1 MTDLEIRAMTA
12 ADIPEANELFR
23 SGGWGERRE
32 MLDWTLSVGAIRPLV
47 GILRGEIVA
56 SGQAAIN
63 GPVGWVGS
71 IFVRENL
78 RGRGFGRAMTEAVCG
93 LIDAEGCR
101 TQALIASHLGQPLYQ
116 RMGFRIDA
124 MYRVYEAAPVELPPA
139 APAGAVLRQMRAAD
153 IDRVCRLDARATG
166 EDRRALLSALADRG
180 WVLETAAGGE
190 LLGFAISLL
199 PGSGATVAVD
209 PGAGGCLLEQLRY
222 LAAGTTTTARA
233 AAVTTNSTGIRM
245 LRKWGWEPR
254 FETPRMLRGPAPLW
268 DPTLIWSLLGF
279 AFG

>member
-1 MTDLEIRAMTA
+1 MTT
-12 ADIPEANELFR
+12 ADISEANELFR

-32 MLDWTLSVGAIRPLV
+32 MLEWTLSVGAIRPLV
-47 GILRGEIVA
+47 GVHGREIVA
-56 SGQAAIN
+56 AGQAAIN

-71 IFVRENL
+71 IFVRASL
-78 RGRGFGRAMTEAVCG
+78 RSRGFGRAMTEAVCE

-101 TQALIASHLGQPLYQ
+101 TQALIASHLGQPLYET
-116 RMGFRIDA
+116 MGFRIDA
-124 MYRVYEAAPVELPPA
+124 MYRVYEAAPLETPPA

-180 WVLETAAGGE
+180 WVLETEMGGE
-190 LLGFAISLL
+190 LLGFVISLL
-199 PGSGATVAVD
+199 PGSGAIVAPD
-209 PGAGGCLLEQLRY
+209 PVAGGCLLDQLRY
-222 LAAGTTTTARA
+222 MASGNTTTVRA
-233 AAVTTNSTGIRM
+233 VVVTTNSAGIRV